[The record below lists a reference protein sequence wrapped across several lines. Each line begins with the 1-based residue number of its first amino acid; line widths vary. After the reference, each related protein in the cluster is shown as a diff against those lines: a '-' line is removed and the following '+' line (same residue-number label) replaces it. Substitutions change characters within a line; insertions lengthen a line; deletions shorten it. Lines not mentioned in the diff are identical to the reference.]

1 MARELSGS
9 LLDFIRQC
17 IPTLQ
22 AAEVLLFFASHPDRQ
37 FKPEEVVVEMRPDIV
52 TVPAVKEYLARFS
65 EGGLID
71 SQPDVDLTSEPAGRL
86 CSRGHRRNG
95 RIRLSVASARFCDHP
110 DRDRRQEHV
119 PYSALTSPHR
129 F

>member
-22 AAEVLLFFASHPDRQ
+22 AAEVLLFFASHPDRR

-65 EGGLID
+65 EARLID
-71 SQPDVDLTSEPAGRL
+71 SQPDGYSYAPA
-86 CSRGHRRNG
+86 S
-95 RIRLSVASARFCDHP
+95 
-110 DRDRRQEHV
+110 
-119 PYSALTSPHR
+119 SALEQAIGELGRAYNERPVTLITAIYRIADSKIQSFSDSFKLR
-129 F
+129 GD